1 MEQFDKIKQY
11 TKTVC
16 EQIRWKKAHTNISEE
31 IESHIIDQKEA
42 YLLSGMDEVTATD
55 NAIKQ
60 MGDPVVVGT
69 QLDRTHRPKAQWTML
84 SLTVVLVL
92 IGYIINTYMIHEPG
106 FPTQKRVF
114 LSVFIGLGVM
124 LIAYF
129 LDFSII
135 AKYPRLVYAAIILFA
150 IVIFLASP
158 RYIGGAA
165 FYTVYASLLF
175 PLAFAAIIYWA
186 RGKGY
191 LGIILCGISVLLPAL
206 ITISIP
212 SAASF
217 LLLVFSGLILLSI
230 AIYKNWFAVN
240 KLFGYLLV
248 YIPTLIAFALM
259 LINLLY
265 RLGIRLRVAFDPS
278 IDPLGYG
285 WQGSVAKALLDN
297 SKLIGTG
304 TMPTQYKDLQGFFP
318 LPGIDTDFS
327 LTYLIF
333 KFGWIAFIVIM
344 AIIVLFIAKGFI
356 LSLKQKSTLGLLVS
370 LSVVLT
376 FTLQAVGYVL
386 TNLGFILFAPIS
398 LPLVSYGNTATI
410 INMALIG
417 LMLSVFR
424 TGSVVNDSAPIK
436 ASNSDFITWA
446 EGKLI
451 INFGKKSRN

>member
-16 EQIRWKKAHTNISEE
+16 EQIRWKKAHTNISKE
-31 IESHIIDQKEA
+31 IESHILDQKEA
-42 YLLSGMDEVTATD
+42 YVLSGMDEITATD

-129 LDFSII
+129 LDFSLI
-135 AKYPRLVYAAIILFA
+135 AKYPRLMYTSIMLFA
-150 IVIFLASP
+150 IALFFISP
-158 RYIGGAA
+158 RYNGA
-165 FYTVYASLLF
+165 VYYNIFASLLF

-191 LGIILCGISVLLPAL
+191 LGIMLCGISFLLPAL
-206 ITISIP
+206 ITLCIP
-212 SAASF
+212 SAACL

-230 AIYKNWFAVN
+230 AISKNWFAVN

-248 YIPTLIAFALM
+248 YIPTLISLALM
-259 LINLLY
+259 LLNLSY
-265 RLGIRLRVAFDPS
+265 RLGTRLKVAFDPS
-278 IDPLGYG
+278 IDPLGHG

-304 TMPTQYKDLQGFFP
+304 TMPSQYKDMQGFFP

-344 AIIVLFIAKGFI
+344 AIIVLFITKGFI

-370 LSVVLT
+370 LSVVIT
-376 FTLQAVGYVL
+376 FTLQTVGYVL

-424 TGSVVNDSAPIK
+424 TGSIINDSVPIN
-436 ASNSDFITWA
+436 ASNSGFISWDD
-446 EGKLI
+446 GKLI
-451 INFGKKSRN
+451 INFGKKYR

>member
-1 MEQFDKIKQY
+1 M
-11 TKTVC
+11 
-16 EQIRWKKAHTNISEE
+16 
-31 IESHIIDQKEA
+31 
-42 YLLSGMDEVTATD
+42 
-55 NAIKQ
+55 
-60 MGDPVVVGT
+60 
-69 QLDRTHRPKAQWTML
+69 
-84 SLTVVLVL
+84 
-92 IGYIINTYMIHEPG
+92 
-106 FPTQKRVF
+106 
-114 LSVFIGLGVM
+114 
-124 LIAYF
+124 
-129 LDFSII
+129 
-135 AKYPRLVYAAIILFA
+135 
-150 IVIFLASP
+150 
-158 RYIGGAA
+158 
-165 FYTVYASLLF
+165 
-175 PLAFAAIIYWA
+175 
-186 RGKGY
+186 
-191 LGIILCGISVLLPAL
+191 LPAL

-248 YIPTLIAFALM
+248 YIPTLISFALV
-259 LINLLY
+259 LFYLSY
-265 RLGIRLRVAFDPS
+265 RLGTRLKVAFDPS
-278 IDPLGYG
+278 IDPLGHG
-285 WQGSVAKALLDN
+285 WQCSVARALLGN

-304 TMPTQYKDLQGFFP
+304 TMPSQYKDLQGFFP

-436 ASNSDFITWA
+436 ASNSDFITWD

>member
-1 MEQFDKIKQY
+1 MEQFDKIKKY
-11 TKTVC
+11 TITVC
-16 EQIRWKKAHTNISEE
+16 EQIRWKKAHTSISEE
-31 IESHIIDQKEA
+31 IENHIIDQREA
-42 YLLSGMDEVTATD
+42 YFLSGMDEMTATD

-69 QLDRTHRPKAQWTML
+69 QLDRTHRPKPQWAML
-84 SLTVVLVL
+84 SLTIVLVL
-92 IGYIINTYMIHEPG
+92 IGYIINTYLINEPG
-106 FPTQKRVF
+106 IPSQKRVF

-129 LDFSII
+129 FDFSLI
-135 AKYPRLVYAAIILFA
+135 AKYPRLVYASIMLFA
-150 IVIFLASP
+150 IALFFISP
-158 RYIGGAA
+158 RYNGA
-165 FYTVYASLLF
+165 VYYNIFASLLF

-186 RGKGY
+186 RDKGY
-191 LGIILCGISVLLPAL
+191 LGIMLCGISFLLPAL
-206 ITISIP
+206 ITITIP

-217 LLLVFSGLILLSI
+217 LLLVFSGLILLTI
-230 AIYKNWFAVN
+230 AISKNWFAVN

-248 YIPTLIAFALM
+248 YIPTLISFAL
-259 LINLLY
+259 LLLNVSY
-265 RLGIRLRVAFDPS
+265 RLGTRLKVAFDPS
-278 IDPLGYG
+278 IDPLGHG
-285 WQGSVAKALLDN
+285 WQGSVARALLGN

-304 TMPTQYKDLQGFFP
+304 TMPSQYNDIQGFFP

-386 TNLGFILFAPIS
+386 TNLGFILLAPIS
-398 LPLVSYGNTATI
+398 LPLISYGNTATI

-424 TGSVVNDSAPIK
+424 TGSVVKDSTPIN
-436 ASNSDFITWA
+436 ASNSGIITWDD
-446 EGKLI
+446 GKLI
-451 INFGKKSRN
+451 INFGKKYRN

>member
-1 MEQFDKIKQY
+1 MEQFDKIKKY

-42 YLLSGMDEVTATD
+42 YLLGGMDEITATD

-69 QLDRTHRPKAQWTML
+69 QLDRTHRPKPQWAML

-92 IGYIINTYMIHEPG
+92 IGYIINTYLITEPG
-106 FPTQKRVF
+106 IPNKKRVF

-129 LDFSII
+129 LDFSLI
-135 AKYPRLVYAAIILFA
+135 AKYPRLVYAIIMLFA
-150 IVIFLASP
+150 IALFFISP
-158 RYIGGAA
+158 RYNGA
-165 FYTVYASLLF
+165 VYYNIFASLLF

-191 LGIILCGISVLLPAL
+191 LGIMLCGISFLLPAL
-206 ITISIP
+206 ITLCIP
-212 SAASF
+212 SSACL

-230 AIYKNWFAVN
+230 AISKNWFAVN

-248 YIPTLIAFALM
+248 YIPTLISLSLM
-259 LINLLY
+259 LLNLSY
-265 RLGIRLRVAFDPS
+265 RLGTRLKVAFDPS
-278 IDPLGYG
+278 IDPLGHG

-304 TMPTQYKDLQGFFP
+304 TMPSQYKDIQGFFP

-344 AIIVLFIAKGFI
+344 AIIVLFITKGFI

-424 TGSVVNDSAPIK
+424 TGSVVKDSAPIN
-436 ASNSDFITWA
+436 ASNSGIITWDD
-446 EGKLI
+446 GKLI
-451 INFGKKSRN
+451 INFGKKYRN

>member
-1 MEQFDKIKQY
+1 MEQFDKIKKY

-42 YLLSGMDEVTATD
+42 YLLGGMDEITATD

-69 QLDRTHRPKAQWTML
+69 QLDRTHRPKPQWAML

-92 IGYIINTYMIHEPG
+92 IGYIINTYLITEPG
-106 FPTQKRVF
+106 IPNKKRVF

-129 LDFSII
+129 LDFSLI
-135 AKYPRLVYAAIILFA
+135 AKYPRLVYAIIMLFA
-150 IVIFLASP
+150 IALFFISP
-158 RYIGGAA
+158 RYNGA
-165 FYTVYASLLF
+165 VYYNIFASLLF

-191 LGIILCGISVLLPAL
+191 LGIMLCGISFLLPAL
-206 ITISIP
+206 ITLCIP
-212 SAASF
+212 SSACL

-230 AIYKNWFAVN
+230 AISKNWFAVN

-248 YIPTLIAFALM
+248 YIPTLISLSLM
-259 LINLLY
+259 LLNLSY
-265 RLGIRLRVAFDPS
+265 RLGTRLKVAFDPS
-278 IDPLGYG
+278 IDPLGHG

-304 TMPTQYKDLQGFFP
+304 TMPSQYKDIQGFFP

-424 TGSVVNDSAPIK
+424 TGSVVKDSAPIN
-436 ASNSDFITWA
+436 ASNSGIITWDD
-446 EGKLI
+446 GKLI
-451 INFGKKSRN
+451 INFGKKYRN

>member
-16 EQIRWKKAHTNISEE
+16 EQIRWKKAHTNISKE
-31 IESHIIDQKEA
+31 IESHILDQKEA
-42 YLLSGMDEVTATD
+42 YVLSGMDEITATD

-129 LDFSII
+129 LDFSLI
-135 AKYPRLVYAAIILFA
+135 AKYPRLMYTSIMLFA
-150 IVIFLASP
+150 IALFFISP
-158 RYIGGAA
+158 RYNGA
-165 FYTVYASLLF
+165 VYYNIFASLLF

-191 LGIILCGISVLLPAL
+191 LGIMLCGISFLLPAL
-206 ITISIP
+206 ITLCIP
-212 SAASF
+212 SAACL

-230 AIYKNWFAVN
+230 AISKNWFAVN

-248 YIPTLIAFALM
+248 YIPTLISLALM
-259 LINLLY
+259 LLNLSY
-265 RLGIRLRVAFDPS
+265 RLGTRLKVAFDPS
-278 IDPLGYG
+278 IDPLGHG

-304 TMPTQYKDLQGFFP
+304 TMPSQYKDMQGFFP

-333 KFGWIAFIVIM
+333 KFGWIAFIVVM
-344 AIIVLFIAKGFI
+344 AIMVLFIAKGLI

-386 TNLGFILFAPIS
+386 SNLGFILFAPIS

-424 TGSVVNDSAPIK
+424 TGSIINDSVPIN
-436 ASNSDFITWA
+436 ASNSGFISWDD
-446 EGKLI
+446 GKLI
-451 INFGKKSRN
+451 INFGKKYR

>member
-1 MEQFDKIKQY
+1 MEQFDKIKKY
-11 TKTVC
+11 TITVC
-16 EQIRWKKAHTNISEE
+16 EQIRWKKAHTSISEE
-31 IESHIIDQKEA
+31 IENHIIDQREA
-42 YLLSGMDEVTATD
+42 YLLSGMDEMTATD

-69 QLDRTHRPKAQWTML
+69 QLDRTHRPKPQWAML
-84 SLTVVLVL
+84 SLTIVMVL
-92 IGYIINTYMIHEPG
+92 IGYIINTYLINEPSI
-106 FPTQKRVF
+106 PSQKRVF
-114 LSVFIGLGVM
+114 LSVFIGMGVM

-129 LDFSII
+129 LDFSLI
-135 AKYPRLVYAAIILFA
+135 AKYPRIVYASIMLFSIA
-150 IVIFLASP
+150 LFFISP
-158 RYIGGAA
+158 RYNG
-165 FYTVYASLLF
+165 TVYYNTIASLLF

-191 LGIILCGISVLLPAL
+191 LGIMLCGISFLLPAL
-206 ITISIP
+206 ITLSIP
-212 SAASF
+212 SSACL

-230 AIYKNWFAVN
+230 AISKNWFSVN

-248 YIPTLIAFALM
+248 YIPTLISLALM
-259 LINLLY
+259 LLNLSY
-265 RLGIRLRVAFDPS
+265 RLGTRLKVAFDPS
-278 IDPLGYG
+278 IDPLGHG
-285 WQGSVAKALLDN
+285 WQGSVARALLGN

-304 TMPTQYKDLQGFFP
+304 TMPSQYNDIQGFFP

-386 TNLGFILFAPIS
+386 TNLGFILLAPIS
-398 LPLVSYGNTATI
+398 LPLISYGNTATI

-424 TGSVVNDSAPIK
+424 TGSVVKDSTPIN
-436 ASNSDFITWA
+436 ASNSGIITWDD
-446 EGKLI
+446 GKLI
-451 INFGKKSRN
+451 INFGKKYRN